1 MDPIYKTLLRDAMM
15 KKMMMYAVIT
25 IFLGCA
31 GLLACSNSNNA
42 EPELESQKGVIEEMT
57 DNAAKK
63 AVNRIRS
70 PLDKARSV
78 ADQEQDRL
86 NDMDQSSKD

>member
-1 MDPIYKTLLRDAMM
+1 M
-15 KKMMMYAVIT
+15 KKKIMVAAMA
-25 IFLGCA
+25 LSCGCA
-31 GLLACSNSNNA
+31 ALFACSNNNEA
-42 EPELESQKGVIEEMT
+42 ESEPPKGVIEQMT

-86 NDMDQSSKD
+86 NDMDQSLND